1 MYNKRNRDRE
11 IIEEMKHSIS
21 QMTEFVVDL
30 YNLNQLGQ
38 ERYRNLT
45 WLAIEELA
53 QCGSLEDTAEVI
65 QMEDGEGGVQA
76 VRVEGPLRNLV
87 NVLKDEIMEVGELE
101 WRSDRFYHALTAE
114 CEFLLLQL
122 TSYACREL
130 VNELSP
136 VMG

>member
-1 MYNKRNRDRE
+1 MNKDRE
-11 IIEEMKHSIS
+11 IIEQMKLSIL
-21 QMTEFVVDL
+21 QMKEFVVDL
-30 YNLNQLGQ
+30 YNLNQHGQ
-38 ERYRNLT
+38 KRYRNLT

-53 QCGSLEDTAEVI
+53 RFGSLEDTAEVI
-65 QMEDGEGGVQA
+65 QIEDGEGIVQT

-87 NVLKDEIMEVGELE
+87 NVIKDEIKEVGELE
-101 WRSDRFYHALTAE
+101 WRSDRFYQALTAE